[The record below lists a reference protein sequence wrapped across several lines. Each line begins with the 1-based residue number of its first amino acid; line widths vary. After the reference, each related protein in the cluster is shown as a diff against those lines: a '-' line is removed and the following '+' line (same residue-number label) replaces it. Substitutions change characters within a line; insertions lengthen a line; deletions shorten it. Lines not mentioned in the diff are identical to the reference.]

1 MDLPLLC
8 SRRSRVFFGCV
19 EREFDMRWN
28 AVLASSIV
36 SGLVPAAQGQVAFY
50 LSGNVAGGE
59 SAFVS
64 ALSSAPTVFGFDS
77 FSNFQPIDQLSDD
90 IDLSLIGP
98 LGEIRSA
105 SARVFFS
112 GAFNTPGRVY
122 QGAVLPSTSSASGRI
137 RLDFDVPVEGVG
149 AWHFDDGNTTR
160 NHARLTV
167 IDTLGNSHTSS
178 ILDDNSGFGHGI
190 EGFLGAV
197 DCSGIVAAIFESYD
211 TLPLAWTAAHE
222 IDNVH
227 VGRQLAAALPTLS
240 RPCPGASLTLRAHA
254 PGATTF
260 QWRHDGVPIEGATD
274 QFLLFAP
281 IKGEHAGVYDCE
293 IDAGLGSCS
302 GSFTTPAR
310 VVVCRADFTCD
321 AAVDDADFVIFVEA
335 YNQLVCSLTPIGC
348 PADLNDDDFV
358 DDSDFVLFVAA
369 YNNLLCS

>member
-8 SRRSRVFFGCV
+8 SRRSRVFSGCV

-28 AVLASSIV
+28 AVLASAIV

-59 SAFVS
+59 TAFVS
-64 ALSSAPTVFGFDS
+64 ALSSAPTVFGFDA
-77 FSNFQPIDQLSDD
+77 FSNFQPIDRLSDD

-197 DCSGIVAAIFESYD
+197 DCGGIIAAIFESYD
-211 TLPLAWTAAHE
+211 TLPLAWTVGSRFAISMTERPAVGICSSAAVSMTPPVE
-222 IDNVH
+222 AFAVSMSGASAVTVIVSSSEPTSSVMSRLRAACVLTRTPLRSNVRNP
-227 VGRQLAAALPTLS
+227 GTPTL
-240 RPCPGASLTLRAHA
+240 T
-254 PGATTF
+254 
-260 QWRHDGVPIEGATD
+260 V
-274 QFLLFAP
+274 
-281 IKGEHAGVYDCE
+281 
-293 IDAGLGSCS
+293 
-302 GSFTTPAR
+302 
-310 VVVCRADFTCD
+310 
-321 AAVDDADFVIFVEA
+321 
-335 YNQLVCSLTPIGC
+335 
-348 PADLNDDDFV
+348 
-358 DDSDFVLFVAA
+358 
-369 YNNLLCS
+369 